1 MLRRER
7 VAWLGLIAFAVGC
20 ASVQPAPT
28 QRYELFA
35 PVTDGD
41 LWAAPIRL
49 WQARNRYEQAMDAEV
64 LPPQTPLAAAYAEFQ
79 TQLRYQLVLDTVN
92 WVQTSS
98 GLYYRPDSGW
108 DEWPTLAAV
117 HRNGGDDCDGMEL
130 LTFELLRRLGFGP
143 GEIYRAVVRDASGVH
158 HMVTLWFSDE
168 SPGDPYVL
176 DPTGEVT
183 RRVVPLSAARG
194 WTPVALFDET
204 SEFRVVPFGSDH
216 ASSATR

>member
-1 MLRRER
+1 MAGRSR
-7 VAWLGLIAFAVGC
+7 VAWLGLIALAVGC
-20 ASVQPAPT
+20 ASAQPVPPA
-28 QRYELFA
+28 RYELFA
-35 PVTDGD
+35 PVAAGD
-41 LWAAPIRL
+41 PWAAPIRL
-49 WQARNRYEQAMDAEV
+49 WQARHRYEPATDAEKSS
-64 LPPQTPLAAAYAEFQ
+64 PQSPLAAAYADFQ
-79 TQLRYQLVLDTVN
+79 AQLRYQLVLDTVD

-98 GLYYRPDSGW
+98 GLYYRPDSEW
-108 DEWPTLAAV
+108 DDWPTLAAV
-117 HRNGGDDCDGMEL
+117 HRSGGDDCDGMEL

-143 GEIYRAVVRDASGVH
+143 GEIYRAVVRDASGYH

-168 SPGDPYVL
+168 SRGDPYVL